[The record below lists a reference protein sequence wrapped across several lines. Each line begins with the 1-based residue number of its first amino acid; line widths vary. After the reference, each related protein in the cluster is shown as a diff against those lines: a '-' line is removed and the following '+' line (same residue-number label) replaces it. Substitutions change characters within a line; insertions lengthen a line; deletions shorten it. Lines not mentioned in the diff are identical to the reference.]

1 MVSGFCCE
9 FFQIPSSSFCKK
21 QKEVKNEEKNID
33 GPQKAK
39 VNVNIDCYSLIK
51 GQRKVREK
59 SEIFNFLVHEWQPCY
74 YFYYYYYHYY
84 IVGDKLFQC

>member
-51 GQRKVREK
+51 GQGKVREFLTFWFM
-59 SEIFNFLVHEWQPCY
+59 SGNPVIIFIIIIIIIISWVTNCSSVNL
-74 YFYYYYYHYY
+74 
-84 IVGDKLFQC
+84 